1 MYTCIKTSL
10 CTPQIYIILM
20 CQLYLNKAGGSGE
33 EPEILTI
40 GTASITPGSTIDLQ
54 PRKATDGHTGTPDF
68 KGQVPPT
75 FHKEAC
81 SLPKGF
87 Q

>member
-1 MYTCIKTSL
+1 
-10 CTPQIYIILM
+10 M

-68 KGQVPPT
+68 KGRVPPT
-75 FHKEAC
+75 FHKEA
-81 SLPKGF
+81 SLFPRVSSDKKG
-87 Q
+87 QRKHAEEWKQS

>member
-1 MYTCIKTSL
+1 
-10 CTPQIYIILM
+10 M